1 MGIDASIY
9 GQIKAP
15 QQQNMLSQF
24 AQMSQIENAQNQNKL
39 AELMYGD
46 KQRESAG
53 NQAVNDAYKG
63 AIDPA
68 TGQVDQLMLSR
79 AVAAAGQGSR
89 IPGIQKGFAETD
101 KAGAEAEKL
110 KYANTAEKLGLVGR
124 IFSGAKDQASYDRA
138 LATARANGLDVS
150 KSPTQF
156 DPNDIADRLNQAQ
169 TLKEQLE
176 QKWKAMSYS
185 TPDANAKMSA
195 ETSRSNNAATIAN
208 SSQRERMKF
217 DRDVRN
223 NPQDKPLKLMTELQ
237 VNKLRTDM
245 GKDHNTASTMISTM
259 EDVLDS
265 TKSVRESNGLSAATG
280 YTGKYLPSF
289 TGGDA
294 AFADTR
300 LENLRAKITSMGKAA
315 AAASGAIGPMAV
327 QEWKILA
334 DQVAVIALEKGKG
347 PLLEQIDSIEAQAT
361 GALKRIREK
370 YENTRG
376 EDFDRFP
383 QFRELPAA
391 RGRGAAPVG
400 KPAAGGNSVQ
410 TPDGK
415 TLTFPNAAAAAAFKK
430 EAGL

>member
-1 MGIDASIY
+1 
-9 GQIKAP
+9 
-15 QQQNMLSQF
+15 
-24 AQMSQIENAQNQNKL
+24 
-39 AELMYGD
+39 
-46 KQRESAG
+46 
-53 NQAVNDAYKG
+53 
-63 AIDPA
+63 
-68 TGQVDQLMLSR
+68 
-79 AVAAAGQGSR
+79 
-89 IPGIQKGFAETD
+89 
-101 KAGAEAEKL
+101 
-110 KYANTAEKLGLVGR
+110 
-124 IFSGAKDQASYDRA
+124 
-138 LATARANGLDVS
+138 VS